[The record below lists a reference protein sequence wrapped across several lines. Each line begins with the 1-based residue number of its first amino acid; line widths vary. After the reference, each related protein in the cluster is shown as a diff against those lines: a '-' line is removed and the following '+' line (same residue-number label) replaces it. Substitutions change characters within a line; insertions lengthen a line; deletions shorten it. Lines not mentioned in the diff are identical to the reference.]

1 MLNRLRKGKRPKRQE
16 YNYTKITC
24 KNNFSLLPVYHTNE
38 NARVN
43 YTLYPNKRKI
53 RMAQKLP

>member
-16 YNYTKITC
+16 YNYAKITC

-38 NARVN
+38 NPRVN
-43 YTLYPNKRKI
+43 YTLYLQERKI
-53 RMAQKLP
+53 RVGQKLL